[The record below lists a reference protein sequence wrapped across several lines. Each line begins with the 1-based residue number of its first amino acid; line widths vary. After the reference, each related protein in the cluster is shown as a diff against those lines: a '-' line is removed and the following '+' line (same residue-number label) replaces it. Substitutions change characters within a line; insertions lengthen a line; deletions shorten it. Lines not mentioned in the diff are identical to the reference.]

1 MGFSDAVKV
10 VREQRRL
17 TKAQLAEK
25 CGLAASYLS
34 RLEAG
39 AYKSPS
45 IETMVSIARG
55 LEMDPRDLLVLGGY
69 VPEDLSKTAKGLA
82 EDQIIRVTQE
92 AMRRLQEIAQDA
104 LTGPGN
110 GKGRSEPGAFDSNSL
125 SRKLVDRRELVGLT
139 LNQVA
144 RRSRVPLQLVNQLED
159 GELDYEPAEFHR
171 VLRDGYGLSDQE
183 VKLMRVEMS
192 LHSVLRRQDELSDAQ
207 RLMIVDVAVA
217 AIRRETTD

>member
-17 TKAQLAEK
+17 SKAQLAEK
-25 CGLAASYLS
+25 CGLAPSYLS
-34 RLEAG
+34 RLESG

-69 VPEDLSKTAKGLA
+69 VPEDLAKTTKGLA
-82 EDQIIRVTQE
+82 EDQIVRVTHE
-92 AMRRLQEIAQDA
+92 AIRRLQEVAQDA

-110 GKGRSEPGAFDSNSL
+110 GRGRYAPSGFDAASL
-125 SRKLVDRRELVGLT
+125 MRKLIDRRELVGLT

-144 RRSRVPLQLVNQLED
+144 RRSRVPLHLASQLEN
-159 GELDYEPAEFHR
+159 GELEYEPAEFQSI
-171 VLRDGYGLSDQE
+171 LRDGYGLSDQE
-183 VKLMRVEMS
+183 VELLRVEMS
-192 LHSVLRRQDELSDAQ
+192 LHSVLRRQDTLSDAQ

-217 AIRRETTD
+217 AIRRETSG